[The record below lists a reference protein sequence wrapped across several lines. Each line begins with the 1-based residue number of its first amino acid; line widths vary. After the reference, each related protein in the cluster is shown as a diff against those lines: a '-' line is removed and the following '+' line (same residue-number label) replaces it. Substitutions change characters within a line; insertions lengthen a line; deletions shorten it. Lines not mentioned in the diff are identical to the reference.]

1 MIPVIGSLKATH
13 PDLLVVRRRII
24 TYLAAL
30 VLMFIMA
37 PIFLPVVLVPRMG
50 SIFRRSLKKSFL
62 SDQE

>member
-1 MIPVIGSLKATH
+1 M
-13 PDLLVVRRRII
+13 I

-37 PIFLPVVLVPRMG
+37 PIFLPIVLVPRMG